1 MDKKLRG
8 RIRSGNMETG
18 TLTGVGCLFW
28 SRKTNRFLFVLRNTK
43 TYKFTWAL
51 VGGKV
56 ETGETVYEAMCR
68 EITEEL
74 GSLPDIVKTIPIEKF
89 THKKNKFIYE
99 TFVNIVEDEFIPVL
113 NDEHVGYSWVDVD
126 HFPKPLHPGLF
137 NTLNI
142 DAINDKLK
150 TLVNHYVNV

>member
-1 MDKKLRG
+1 MDKKLRR
-8 RIRSGNMETG
+8 RIRSGIMETS

-56 ETGETVYEAMCR
+56 EEDESVYEAMCR
-68 EITEEL
+68 EIIEEL

-89 THKKNKFIYE
+89 THNKNNFIYE

-113 NDEHVGYSWVDVD
+113 NNEHVGYSWVDVD

-150 TLVNHYVNV
+150 TLVNHYINV

>member
-56 ETGETVYEAMCR
+56 EIGETVYEAMCR

-99 TFVNIVEDEFIPVL
+99 TFVNIIEDEFIPVL

-150 TLVNHYVNV
+150 TLVNHYISV

>member
-1 MDKKLRG
+1 MDKKLRR
-8 RIRSGNMETG
+8 RIRGGIMETS

-56 ETGETVYEAMCR
+56 EKDETVYEAMCR

-150 TLVNHYVNV
+150 TLVNHYINV

>member
-8 RIRSGNMETG
+8 RIRSRPMATS

-56 ETGETVYEAMCR
+56 EKDETVYEAMCR

-150 TLVNHYVNV
+150 TLVSQYIIS

>member
-1 MDKKLRG
+1 MKPLR
-8 RIRSGNMETG
+8 
-18 TLTGVGCLFW
+18 LFW
-28 SRKTNRFLFVLRNTK
+28 ARKTNRFLFVLRNTK

-89 THKKNKFIYE
+89 THKKNNFIYE
-99 TFVNIVEDEFIPVL
+99 TFVNIIEEEFSNDYNIEGYPTIKLVIPVEGEEDTIIEF
-113 NDEHVGYSWVDVD
+113 NA
-126 HFPKPLHPGLF
+126 KP
-137 NTLNI
+137 
-142 DAINDKLK
+142 DAATIEEFLK
-150 TLVNHYVNV
+150 EQMCSNLLSKCKVT

>member
-1 MDKKLRG
+1 MDKKLRR
-8 RIRSGNMETG
+8 RIRSGIMETS

-56 ETGETVYEAMCR
+56 EEDESVYEAMCR
-68 EITEEL
+68 EIIEEL

-89 THKKNKFIYE
+89 THNKNNFIYE

-113 NDEHVGYSWVDVD
+113 NNEHVGYSWVDVD

>member
-56 ETGETVYEAMCR
+56 EIGETVYEAMCR

-89 THKKNKFIYE
+89 THKKNK
-99 TFVNIVEDEFIPVL
+99 NIPCVR
-113 NDEHVGYSWVDVD
+113 
-126 HFPKPLHPGLF
+126 
-137 NTLNI
+137 
-142 DAINDKLK
+142 
-150 TLVNHYVNV
+150 